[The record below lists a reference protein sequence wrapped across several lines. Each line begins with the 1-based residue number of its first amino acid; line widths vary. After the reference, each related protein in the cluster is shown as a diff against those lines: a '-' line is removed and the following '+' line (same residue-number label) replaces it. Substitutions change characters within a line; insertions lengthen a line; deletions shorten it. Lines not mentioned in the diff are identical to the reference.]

1 MRQYLGVSRFD
12 VWADGKCY
20 GSFVS
25 PLDAEACVR
34 RLLDVTIDEGAMLD
48 AYVERQHRGEIRPE
62 AN

>member
-25 PLDAEACVR
+25 PLDAAPWTLRRACV
-34 RLLDVTIDEGAMLD
+34 VCST
-48 AYVERQHRGEIRPE
+48 
-62 AN
+62 